1 MNRRICTPMLS
12 WQTPMIAGKDLLNQ
26 FKAASWRAPDEV
38 EAFIAAAEAPQTA
51 EFLKMLDIVSG
62 RAPDA
67 AVHRARLTVFARLI
81 DKNPDKTLFAP
92 FVKALKSAEPGL
104 RTTLAALLPKVNSAT
119 EHGALVE
126 YLRSA
131 DAGLRATVARAL
143 QQLGGSR
150 TVFELL
156 THAVSEPGFVGRVE
170 AMDVLVG
177 FARHQA
183 IPALQAAL
191 LAGSP
196 QEKVHALKHLGNAPV
211 MGKDPAAALKAIA
224 PLLDAQKEQEPVVI
238 QAILSFSA
246 LSTEDDWFEYVGI
259 FLDSD
264 TVGMVKAAVEGL
276 RRYNSARVMAALER
290 KMRAGPRLIR
300 IAVLNALEGIG
311 SDAVLPPLVEA
322 LAHKQIPVRNR
333 AAEVLKQL
341 SMEGKLDVS
350 RTVIW
355 LLRSRD
361 VNVRRMAT
369 EIIRSVADPDQ
380 QLWPKLMGVL
390 RDEDWW
396 VRERVMDALVELG
409 GQRLTSH
416 IVALL
421 ADPSDVIRRFAVSV
435 LGRIKDPKALR
446 SLVQIATQDADWWVK
461 ETAIESVAAIN
472 DARAVPYI
480 VHIMAADPDLQPV
493 CIQALIDMEANTA
506 APQVAPLCSS
516 GSADVRY
523 LAVKF
528 LDKFDANEHAAAVAK
543 LHDDP
548 HPKVRATARDLI
560 THWQITAQGQ
570 AAHSVSMLERL
581 LVQLAQSEGDDL
593 IVAAGKPV
601 FMKKFGRVTSVNPTV
616 LDEEQVK
623 ALLLPHLSTEQVM
636 ALQAM
641 QDVDYSHEV
650 KSEGLR
656 FRANIF
662 YQLGG
667 LSGVF
672 RRIRGALPE
681 FEKLGLPPLV
691 QSFGSLKNG
700 LVLVGGPTGSGKST
714 TLAAL
719 IDYINRTS
727 SRHIISLEDPI
738 EVIHKCKQ
746 SLVNQREVGTHTN
759 SFAAALRSTLR
770 EDPNVIL
777 VGEMRDLPTIEF
789 TVVAAETGHLVFGTV
804 HTVSAATTVDRIVAA
819 FPPGQQQQ
827 VRSTLADSLRAVVCQ
842 YLMKEKSGAGR
853 VLEVELMVNN
863 EAVSNLIRKGKA
875 FQLPSVLSTS
885 REQGMQMMDTDLLR
899 LVKENR
905 ISAADAYVKAV
916 SKKDFEAFVEE
927 EEKAAQQADLVYSI
941 EGVAR
946 FRVNIFVQSQGLGAV
961 FRVIPNKVPTLE
973 ELRLTPAVKRLTM
986 LANGLVLVTGPTGSG
1001 KSTTLA
1007 AMVDEINKSSQRHL
1021 ISIEDPIEF
1030 LHKPIKSAITQRQVG
1045 KHAESFSSALRSA
1058 LRESPDVLVVGE
1070 MRDLE
1075 TIQLAISAAE
1085 TGVLVIGTLH
1095 SNSASKAIDR
1105 IMDVIPEES
1114 RDQVRSTLS
1123 VLLRGV
1129 ISQHLAKH
1137 ASGEGR
1143 VAVMEVLV
1151 QSYAVSNLIRE
1162 NKVFQIDGYLDTA
1175 SYDGSGMQSLD
1186 ACLFKL
1192 LKQGEV
1198 TLDEALKLA
1207 NQPESL
1213 KRLAAELAED

>member
-1 MNRRICTPMLS
+1 MLS

-51 EFLKMLDIVSG
+51 EFLKMLDIVCG

-104 RTTLAALLPKVNSAT
+104 RTTLVALLPKVNSAT

-156 THAVSEPGFVGRVE
+156 THAVSEPGFPGRVE

-416 IVALL
+416 LVALL

-493 CIQALIDMEANTA
+493 CIQALTDMEANTA
-506 APQVAPLCSS
+506 APQVAPLCGS

-528 LDKFDANEHAAAVAK
+528 LDKFNANEHAAAVAK

-548 HPKVRATARDLI
+548 HPKVRAAARDLI
-560 THWQITAQGQ
+560 THWRITAQGQ
-570 AAHSVSMLERL
+570 AHSVSMLERL

-601 FMKKFGRVTSVNPTV
+601 FMKKFGRVTTVNSTV

-691 QSFGSLKNG
+691 QSFGNLKNG

-738 EVIHKCKQ
+738 EVIHKRKQ

-770 EDPNVIL
+770 EDPNFIL

-853 VLEVELMVNN
+853 VLAVELMVNN

-875 FQLPSVLSTS
+875 FQLPSVISTS
-885 REQGMQMMDTDLLR
+885 REQGMQLMDSDLMR
-899 LVKENR
+899 LTKEGK
-905 ISAADAYVKAV
+905 ITAGDAYVKAV
-916 SKKDFEAFVEE
+916 SKKDFEPFVEE
-927 EEKAAQQADLVYSI
+927 EEKAAAQRRAPNFKT
-941 EGVAR
+941 VA
-946 FRVNIFVQSQGLGAV
+946 VAA
-961 FRVIPNKVPTLE
+961 VPT
-973 ELRLTPAVKRLTM
+973 PAPPQAPAQAPPTRPS
-986 LANGLVLVTGPTGSG
+986 AQPQASLVRP
-1001 KSTTLA
+1001 A
-1007 AMVDEINKSSQRHL
+1007 A
-1021 ISIEDPIEF
+1021 
-1030 LHKPIKSAITQRQVG
+1030 
-1045 KHAESFSSALRSA
+1045 
-1058 LRESPDVLVVGE
+1058 
-1070 MRDLE
+1070 
-1075 TIQLAISAAE
+1075 
-1085 TGVLVIGTLH
+1085 
-1095 SNSASKAIDR
+1095 
-1105 IMDVIPEES
+1105 
-1114 RDQVRSTLS
+1114 
-1123 VLLRGV
+1123 
-1129 ISQHLAKH
+1129 
-1137 ASGEGR
+1137 ASGTR
-1143 VAVMEVLV
+1143 
-1151 QSYAVSNLIRE
+1151 
-1162 NKVFQIDGYLDTA
+1162 K
-1175 SYDGSGMQSLD
+1175 
-1186 ACLFKL
+1186 
-1192 LKQGEV
+1192 
-1198 TLDEALKLA
+1198 
-1207 NQPESL
+1207 P
-1213 KRLAAELAED
+1213 

>member
-1 MNRRICTPMLS
+1 MNRRICTPVLS
-12 WQTPMIAGKDLLNQ
+12 WRAPMIAGKDLLNQ

-51 EFLKMLDIVSG
+51 ELLKMLDIVSG
-62 RAPDA
+62 KAPDA
-67 AVHRARLTVFARLI
+67 AVHRTRLTVFARLI
-81 DKNPDKTLFAP
+81 GKNPDKTLFAP
-92 FVKALKSAEPGL
+92 FVKALKSAEPSL

-126 YLRSA
+126 YLRA
-131 DAGLRATVARAL
+131 TDTGLRATVARAL

-156 THAVSEPGFVGRVE
+156 TRAVSEPGFAGRVE

-183 IPALQAAL
+183 IPALRAAL

-380 QLWPKLMGVL
+380 QFWPKLMGVL

-409 GQRLTSH
+409 GQRLTLH

-421 ADPSDVIRRFAVSV
+421 TDASDVIRRFAVSV
-435 LGRIKDPKALR
+435 LGRLKDPKALR
-446 SLVQIATQDADWWVK
+446 SLVQTATQDADWWVK
-461 ETAIESVAAIN
+461 ETAIEAGAAIN
-472 DARAVPYI
+472 DARARAYI
-480 VHIMAADPDLQPV
+480 VPIMSAHADLQPV
-493 CIQALIDMEANTA
+493 CRPALVDMGAETA
-506 APQVAPLCSS
+506 APQVAPLCGS

-528 LDKFDANEHAAAVAK
+528 LDKFNANEHAAAVAK

-548 HPKVRATARDLI
+548 HPKVRAAARDLI
-560 THWQITAQGQ
+560 THWRITAPGQG
-570 AAHSVSMLERL
+570 HSVSLLERL

-601 FMKKFGRVTSVNPTV
+601 FMKKFGRVTTVNPTV

-691 QSFGSLKNG
+691 QSFGNLKNG

-714 TLAAL
+714 TLAGL

-738 EVIHKCKQ
+738 EVIHKRKQ
-746 SLVNQREVGTHTN
+746 SLVNQREVGTHTR

-804 HTVSAATTVDRIVAA
+804 HTVSAATTVDRIVSA

-827 VRSTLADSLRAVVCQ
+827 VRSTLADSLRAVICQ
-842 YLMKEKSGAGR
+842 YLMKEKSGPGR
-853 VLEVELMVNN
+853 VLAVELMVNN

-875 FQLPSVLSTS
+875 FQLPSVISTS
-885 REQGMQMMDTDLLR
+885 REQGMQLMDSDLMR
-899 LVKENR
+899 LLKEGK
-905 ISAADAYVKAV
+905 ITAEDAYVKAG
-916 SKKDFEAFVEE
+916 SKKDVEPFVDE
-927 EEKAAQQADLVYSI
+927 EEKK
-941 EGVAR
+941 
-946 FRVNIFVQSQGLGAV
+946 VQSQKALRVTTKAAPAPEKPAPAGAG
-961 FRVIPNKVPTLE
+961 
-973 ELRLTPAVKRLTM
+973 
-986 LANGLVLVTGPTGSG
+986 NGAP
-1001 KSTTLA
+1001 
-1007 AMVDEINKSSQRHL
+1007 
-1021 ISIEDPIEF
+1021 
-1030 LHKPIKSAITQRQVG
+1030 KSAPPPARPPQTQR
-1045 KHAESFSSALRSA
+1045 K
-1058 LRESPDVLVVGE
+1058 
-1070 MRDLE
+1070 
-1075 TIQLAISAAE
+1075 T
-1085 TGVLVIGTLH
+1085 
-1095 SNSASKAIDR
+1095 
-1105 IMDVIPEES
+1105 
-1114 RDQVRSTLS
+1114 
-1123 VLLRGV
+1123 
-1129 ISQHLAKH
+1129 
-1137 ASGEGR
+1137 
-1143 VAVMEVLV
+1143 
-1151 QSYAVSNLIRE
+1151 
-1162 NKVFQIDGYLDTA
+1162 
-1175 SYDGSGMQSLD
+1175 
-1186 ACLFKL
+1186 
-1192 LKQGEV
+1192 
-1198 TLDEALKLA
+1198 
-1207 NQPESL
+1207 
-1213 KRLAAELAED
+1213 